1 MAAVCSSSSVNVK
14 SKGLRGWCTSK
25 TTRSRSLAPGPHRRR
40 VASSA
45 PRGFQNDTDS
55 SADPMLIIIECDG
68 VLCDV
73 HLDGHREAFNEA
85 FTVGLYTLHPVDP

>member
-1 MAAVCSSSSVNVK
+1 
-14 SKGLRGWCTSK
+14 
-25 TTRSRSLAPGPHRRR
+25 
-40 VASSA
+40 
-45 PRGFQNDTDS
+45 
-55 SADPMLIIIECDG
+55 MLIIIECDG